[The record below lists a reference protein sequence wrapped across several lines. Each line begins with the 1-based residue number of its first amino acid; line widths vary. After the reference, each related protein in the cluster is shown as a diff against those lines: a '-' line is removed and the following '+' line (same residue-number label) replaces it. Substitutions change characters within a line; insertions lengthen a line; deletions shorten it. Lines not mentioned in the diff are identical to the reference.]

1 MSKIDIIDANTKNGL
16 RVLKLLIPDE
26 SIIIDS
32 LSLPILFNTKTVEI
46 KSPRGKIWD
55 NIFGKTDIVKL
66 KNIGMLAPLKIAS
79 SSILRTCVSQARDSI
94 AIQTINNEIKSFLI
108 IYLSILAIALRLYTT
123 YNRKVINRFFC
134 YFGEIN
140 ES

>member
-1 MSKIDIIDANTKNGL
+1 MPEESKT
-16 RVLKLLIPDE
+16 
-26 SIIIDS
+26 IDS
-32 LSLPILFNTKTVEI
+32 LSLPILFSTKTVEI
-46 KSPRGKIWD
+46 KRPRGKIWD

-66 KNIGMLAPLKIAS
+66 KNIVMLAPLKIAS
-79 SSILRTCVSQARDSI
+79 SSILRTCVSQARDNI

>member
-1 MSKIDIIDANTKNGL
+1 MPAGDTYKDNITSKIDITDANITNGL
-16 RVLKLLIPDE
+16 KVLKLLIPDE

-32 LSLPILFNTKTVEI
+32 LSLPIVFNTNTVEI

-55 NIFGKTDIVKL
+55 NMFGKTDIVKL

-94 AIQTINNEIKSFLI
+94 AIQTINSEIKSFLI

-123 YNRKVINRFFC
+123 YHKKL
-134 YFGEIN
+134 
-140 ES
+140 